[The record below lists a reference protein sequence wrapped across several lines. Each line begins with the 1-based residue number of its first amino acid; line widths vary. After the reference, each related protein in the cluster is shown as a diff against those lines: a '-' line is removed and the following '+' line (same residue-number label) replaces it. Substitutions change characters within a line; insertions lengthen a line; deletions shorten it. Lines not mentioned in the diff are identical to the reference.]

1 MVIIGGVMSTG
12 DEIFGSLYEKGTII
26 FHQNDPGDAMYIIQ
40 SGAVEISH
48 TDENG
53 RKRVLALLEKGD
65 FFGEIALFQ
74 DVPRSATVTAIKKT
88 RLLPFTK
95 NSLLK
100 RIQTDPGVALH
111 LMTGLVSYIQWA
123 NQKYREMVE
132 ADDELRDAV
141 TTAKE
146 NGDKPGI
153 IRTDKK
159 LGTDMEALS
168 SFWNVDD
175 QIASFPKGH
184 TIFKEGDP
192 GDSMYII
199 LGGTVEISL
208 GEGDDHQVIAFLGE
222 GDFFGEMAIIS
233 GDSRSATVK
242 TLKETR
248 LLPIGRETFTRTIS
262 QSPELALYIIGS
274 LTSRLKQHEAF
285 LADPGDSINS
295 MRSTWQPRL
304 KKNRVKIAMM
314 SLSTCAGCSAVLL
327 DQDVLSRIFEY
338 ADIVY
343 CPMLMDSPELKE
355 ADITLVEGL
364 VRLTEEAEK
373 IEEAR
378 AKSKYLVAWGSCAA
392 FGGIPAKANNY
403 ELEELIEE
411 TYGHAYDA
419 YSYYLSGSGSTRDTN
434 VYQDQGVAL
443 MRQAYRLDNFARV
456 DFFIPGCPPSPS
468 LLLNFIA
475 ELMGEESGKAKA
487 VVCAEC
493 PRKPS
498 KDPVETLATYPTS
511 TIDSTKCFLTAGIF
525 CAGFMTKGGCS
536 AVCTASGLPCW
547 GCRGPSGAT
556 LKKMDQSESYDDVLA
571 KGLAKR
577 CKIEYPAARDIV
589 KALKIQGHGL
599 FDFGQ
604 NQKRY
609 LPRYR

>member
-192 GDSMYII
+192 SDSMYII

-285 LADPGDSINS
+285 LADPGDSFGLPKKQ
-295 MRSTWQPRL
+295 RKL
-304 KKNRVKIAMM
+304 KKPGPKANISWHGDHVLHSEAYRQKPTITSSK
-314 SLSTCAGCSAVLL
+314 SLSKRHMSCIRCLL
-327 DQDVLSRIFEY
+327 VLSLRQ
-338 ADIVY
+338 
-343 CPMLMDSPELKE
+343 
-355 ADITLVEGL
+355 
-364 VRLTEEAEK
+364 RQH
-373 IEEAR
+373 AR
-378 AKSKYLVAWGSCAA
+378 YKR
-392 FGGIPAKANNY
+392 
-403 ELEELIEE
+403 
-411 TYGHAYDA
+411 
-419 YSYYLSGSGSTRDTN
+419 LSG
-434 VYQDQGVAL
+434 
-443 MRQAYRLDNFARV
+443 
-456 DFFIPGCPPSPS
+456 PGRGPH
-468 LLLNFIA
+468 
-475 ELMGEESGKAKA
+475 
-487 VVCAEC
+487 
-493 PRKPS
+493 
-498 KDPVETLATYPTS
+498 
-511 TIDSTKCFLTAGIF
+511 
-525 CAGFMTKGGCS
+525 
-536 AVCTASGLPCW
+536 ASGLP
-547 GCRGPSGAT
+547 A
-556 LKKMDQSESYDDVLA
+556 
-571 KGLAKR
+571 
-577 CKIEYPAARDIV
+577 
-589 KALKIQGHGL
+589 
-599 FDFGQ
+599 GQ
-604 NQKRY
+604 FC
-609 LPRYR
+609 PC